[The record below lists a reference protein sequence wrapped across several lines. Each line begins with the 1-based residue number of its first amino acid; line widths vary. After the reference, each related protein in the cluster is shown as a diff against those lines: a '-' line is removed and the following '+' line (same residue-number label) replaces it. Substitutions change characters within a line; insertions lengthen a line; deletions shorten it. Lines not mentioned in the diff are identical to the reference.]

1 MSESFRNRAREE
13 RALAART
20 TNLAEA
26 RVALALAERL
36 EALALVYEQLE
47 PRTPRT
53 RH

>member
-1 MSESFRNRAREE
+1 MPESFRSRAREE

-20 TNLAEA
+20 TKPAEA

-47 PRTPRT
+47 ASAPRT